1 MPDEPTRFIE
11 GEMVFVRARVM
22 RHGSTYEPVKGTG
35 MERDW
40 LLQPVDSL
48 GKDVSESACIWADPR
63 SVVSAAEARK
73 IIQAKGSKR

>member
-22 RHGSTYEPVKGTG
+22 RHGSTYALVHGTG
-35 MERDW
+35 MARDW
-40 LLQPVDSL
+40 LLQPVDRT
-48 GKDVSESACIWADPR
+48 GKDVSEMACIWADPR
-63 SVVSAAEARK
+63 SVVSAAEVRQ